1 MRKRE
6 ENPFE
11 NKTIAN
17 EWIKSIEREQQGF
30 RDKDIYPRLI
40 QWKMSVPGKTF
51 LDIGSGQG
59 LCSEKIDLKDQ
70 EQYIGV
76 EPSKHLLQRA
86 KQLYQN
92 KNRKFILGN
101 AYNLPIE
108 SESIDGAFSVAVWF
122 HLKDIKAAAKELN
135 RVLKKNGKFL
145 IITADPEGYKAWEA
159 LFSNYKK
166 DDEKIIGKVRIP
178 VNPLSKNVFYFH
190 PWQSLKE
197 SFDKAALV
205 ITKTEVFGLD
215 KDNTGFNYFMS
226 VYGFKS

>member
-6 ENPFE
+6 ENPFKNE
-11 NKTIAN
+11 TIAN

-40 QWKMSVPGKTF
+40 QWKMSVSGKTF

-86 KQLYQN
+86 KQLYRN

-108 SESIDGAFSVAVWF
+108 SESMEPCWEFKSSS
-122 HLKDIKAAAKELN
+122 KEK
-135 RVLKKNGKFL
+135 RK
-145 IITADPEGYKAWEA
+145 
-159 LFSNYKK
+159 S
-166 DDEKIIGKVRIP
+166 
-178 VNPLSKNVFYFH
+178 VNPILS
-190 PWQSLKE
+190 
-197 SFDKAALV
+197 
-205 ITKTEVFGLD
+205 
-215 KDNTGFNYFMS
+215 
-226 VYGFKS
+226 